1 MYARTQTHTIH
12 KHTYKIKTLKIA
24 PKPLVLDE
32 KKKKKKTSGSHKVL
46 LKANKF
52 IVLILSFI
60 KNVTASF
67 DNCTLQ
73 RKWLI

>member
-32 KKKKKKTSGSHKVL
+32 KKKKTSGSHKVL